1 MYEIAFVKNLF
12 EKVRCGVITV
22 YDIENKE
29 IANIHTNLIEV
40 YKNQKIPIMRI
51 FCRDVSFSY
60 LQRMAFDEDGTNEVT
75 DEQITTIFE
84 DKQLQHLTN
93 DEYIIYKRIQHN
105 ISSEFS
111 DYFAGEIGL
120 IVENGQVTIE
130 FS

>member
-12 EKVRCGVITV
+12 ENVRCGVITV

-29 IANIHTNLIEV
+29 IANIHTNLIDV

-51 FCRDVSFSY
+51 LCRDVSFSY

-75 DEQITTIFE
+75 DEQIATIFE

-93 DEYIIYKRIQHN
+93 AEYIIYKRIQHN
-105 ISSEFS
+105 ISAEFS

-120 IVENGQVTIE
+120 IVENGRVTIE